1 MVGDVTVSSEF
12 HCYEDASTCEVAA
25 LLLREVWN
33 SRDWVV
39 YGTGYAV
46 LRLGDEAKFHVW
58 ADEFT
63 APGSDLGGVHTHRWH
78 LASTV
83 LLGRIETATLREVA
97 GADYTAK
104 GCGCGVGPTMEPRA
118 CGLAETHRGVA
129 KAGHTYTSAIGS
141 IHRVVRFNS
150 PTLTFVRKRGRR
162 AEDDAMFFEPRGQA
176 SENPYTSPRK
186 LSLDERLIVAGAV
199 QAALRRWVG

>member
-1 MVGDVTVSSEF
+1 MGMGATSSEF
-12 HCYEDASTCEVAA
+12 SCELDVSACEVAA

-33 SRDWVV
+33 THKWVT

-58 ADEFT
+58 ADAFC

-83 LLGRIETATLREVA
+83 LLGRIETATLREVEGGEYLA
-97 GADYTAK
+97 Q
-104 GCGCGVGPTMEPRA
+104 GCGCGIGPAMSPRA
-118 CGLAETHRGVA
+118 CGLVEVQRAQA
-129 KAGHTYTSAIGS
+129 KAGHTYTSSIGS
-141 IHRVVRFNS
+141 IHRVVGFSS

-162 AEDDAMFFEPRGQA
+162 AEDDATFFELAGRT
-176 SENPYTSPRK
+176 SVNPYTTPRK
-186 LSLDERLIVAGAV
+186 LTLDDRLVVADAV
-199 QAALRRWVG
+199 RAALRRWVG